1 MTGAAQEGGL
11 RSSNPLR
18 QQEVALSR
26 KPIVLFLVALL
37 LLAACGG
44 RQEVYEVAPDGAA
57 AASAAELE
65 LPDPIP
71 AVPAYLVSSKKALS
85 ARRVD
90 ALARTPGAAVV
101 VPVSLAR
108 TKVKG
113 PKGTKSLRV
122 AALDPVDFRAVAPAP
137 TRDADFVWV
146 ALVGGEAV
154 VTHQAAD
161 RLGFQDAGQLDLG
174 GERVRVGAFADNGT
188 PNFADVV
195 VDSQSLDLGGRPR
208 AVVVG
213 AKSGITL
220 ETLAK
225 DLRRKVPG
233 ARLVRLVPSGSVIQP
248 RAQIGPPA
256 TPGAVASGLHPTL
269 AAAVERLL
277 QGAGGRVWVVSGF
290 RTYAHQ
296 YTLYVSALRRYG
308 DPEIADNWVAP
319 PGRSMHEHGLAVD
332 LGGDLALAVRIIDE
346 LGLPLWRP
354 MSWEPWHFELVGSRG

>member
-1 MTGAAQEGGL
+1 M
-11 RSSNPLR
+11 
-18 QQEVALSR
+18 
-26 KPIVLFLVALL
+26 IVLL

-44 RQEVYEVAPDGAA
+44 RQEVYEVAPTDAA
-57 AASAAELE
+57 AAANTAELE

-71 AVPAYLVSSKKALS
+71 AVPAYLVTSKKALGDK
-85 ARRVD
+85 RID
-90 ALARTPGAAVV
+90 ALARTRGAAVV
-101 VPVSLAR
+101 VPVSMAR
-108 TKVKG
+108 TKVRG
-113 PKGTKSLRV
+113 PNGAQNLRI
-122 AALDPVDFRAVAPAP
+122 AALDPVSFRAVAPAP
-137 TRDADFVWV
+137 TRDAEFVWV

-154 VTHQAAD
+154 VTHKTAD
-161 RLGFQDAGQLDLG
+161 RLGLEDAGALDLG
-174 GERVRVGAFADNGT
+174 GEEVRVGAFADNGT

-195 VDSQSLDLGGRPR
+195 VDSQSLDLDGRPR

-213 AKSGITL
+213 AKSGVTL

-233 ARLVRLVPSGSVIQP
+233 ARLVRLVPSGAVIQP

-256 TPGAVASGLHPTL
+256 APGAAASGLHPTL

-277 QGAGGRVWVVSGF
+277 QAAGGRVWVVSGF

-296 YTLYVSALRRYG
+296 YSLYVDALRRYG
-308 DPEIADNWVAP
+308 DPEVADNWVAP

-332 LGGDLALAVRIIDE
+332 LGGDLALAVRIIQE